1 MTSPPV
7 TITSC
12 LFGQLH
18 YETHCTYPVVSWR
31 AYQHLFQCRHDRFQA
46 EKTTII
52 PFRCHQIH
60 QRNKKENLK
69 TYLTQSHQLKTQI
82 IIQIPVFDFFVV
94 VFIQLRTLNKIDKDD
109 VMQAHLNRIEKE
121 YISSLKMCFTF
132 NTYGLFGNH
141 GLRTP
146 REEIAFT
153 TRPNSHSNSQILR
166 YG

>member
-18 YETHCTYPVVSWR
+18 YETHCAYPVVSWR
-31 AYQHLFQCRHDRFQA
+31 AYQLTYSSAATIDFRA

-109 VMQAHLNRIEKE
+109 VM
-121 YISSLKMCFTF
+121 
-132 NTYGLFGNH
+132 
-141 GLRTP
+141 
-146 REEIAFT
+146 
-153 TRPNSHSNSQILR
+153 
-166 YG
+166 